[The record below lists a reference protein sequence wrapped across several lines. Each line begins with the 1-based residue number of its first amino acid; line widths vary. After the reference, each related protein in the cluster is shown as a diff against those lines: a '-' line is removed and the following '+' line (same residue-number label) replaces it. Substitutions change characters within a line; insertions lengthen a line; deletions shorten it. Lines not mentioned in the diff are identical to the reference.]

1 MNTKTILAATAMA
14 LGSLSAFAQSKV
26 SITELDVTKAIQDYG
41 KVAIGQSVTGET
53 ASVNGSTF
61 KIGRAHV

>member
-1 MNTKTILAATAMA
+1 MNTKTILAAAMA

-41 KVAIGQSVTGET
+41 
-53 ASVNGSTF
+53 
-61 KIGRAHV
+61 